1 MNKKICIYMIKY
13 KTVEKALSILN
24 GLRGKTQSHLRKN
37 LYPRYGLQAITLA
50 ITLFRL
56 DIIYRY
62 REPVFHYY

>member
-37 LYPRYGLQAITLA
+37 LLTRYTC
-50 ITLFRL
+50 
-56 DIIYRY
+56 RY
-62 REPVFHYY
+62 YTCDYSF